1 MKTTDITRLFIGAR
15 NEFEV
20 EVVFGNERN
29 KSPKEG
35 HDYDEIIVVLEG
47 VIKLERSDQKEITT
61 HSKHDLIFIPKGTV
75 HQIIGEEVPVKL
87 VIIHP
92 ERVE

>member
-1 MKTTDITRLFIGAR
+1 MKPPDITRLFIGAR

-20 EVVFGNERN
+20 EVVFGNEKN
-29 KSPKEG
+29 QSPKEG
-35 HDYDEIIVVLEG
+35 HDYDEIIVVVEG

-61 HSKHDLIFIPKGTV
+61 HSRHDLIFLPKGTV
-75 HQIIGEEVPVKL
+75 HQIFGEEVPLKL

-92 ERVE
+92 QRVE